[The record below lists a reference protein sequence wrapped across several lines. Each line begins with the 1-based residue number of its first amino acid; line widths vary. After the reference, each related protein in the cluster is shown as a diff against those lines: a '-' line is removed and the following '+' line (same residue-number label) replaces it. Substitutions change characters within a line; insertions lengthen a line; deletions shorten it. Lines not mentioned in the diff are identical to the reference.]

1 MPQPGEIWLAEIPF
15 TSGVAAKRRPVLV
28 LWVDAADV
36 VVAAVT
42 SAAVRS
48 STDVP
53 LQDWVAEGLRL
64 PSTVRLSRLDCLEQ
78 VLLRR
83 RLGMV
88 TPQDAKRI
96 KETWADRVRLRF

>member
-53 LQDWVAEGLRL
+53 LQDWSAEGLRAA
-64 PSTVRLSRLDCLEQ
+64 SATAIGAERRRGT
-78 VLLRR
+78 LLRR
-83 RLGMV
+83 TILRRFPRMV
-88 TPQDAKRI
+88 
-96 KETWADRVRLRF
+96 ADHESGPMELAQ